1 MLEEFIVILCS
12 NDGSEICVP
21 MERGLQAV
29 WKQPLA
35 LETSSPW
42 EQDS

>member
-1 MLEEFIVILCS
+1 MMLEEFIVILCS

-29 WKQPLA
+29 
-35 LETSSPW
+35 
-42 EQDS
+42 